1 MKLKAL
7 LATAV
12 TTVLGAVIILPAQ
25 AADGTITFNGS
36 ITATTCTVNVNGGGL
51 NPTVILPAAR
61 LDQLT
66 ANGNTTG
73 DTSFNVVLSA
83 CGAATNGA
91 AVHFEQGARV
101 NAQGGLS
108 TLGNGAGVELVIHQG
123 ASDTPL
129 VLGQAPALAIASI
142 NGGSLTLP
150 YTVKYRRIAAPVA
163 GTVSSSVAYSIV
175 YF

>member
-1 MKLKAL
+1 MKLKAR

-25 AADGTITFNGS
+25 AADGNITFNGS
-36 ITATTCTVNVNGGGL
+36 ITATTCTININGGGL

-73 DTSFNVVLSA
+73 DTSFNVVLSG
-83 CGAATNGA
+83 CGGATNGA
-91 AVHFEQGARV
+91 AVHFESGALVTTQGA
-101 NAQGGLS
+101 LS
-108 TLGNGAGVELVIHQG
+108 TTGSGSGVELLIHQG
-123 ASDTPL
+123 TSTTPL
-129 VLGQAPALAIASI
+129 VIGQAPALAIASI
-142 NGGSLTLP
+142 AGGGLTLP
-150 YTVKYRRIAAPVA
+150 YTVKYRRIAQPVA